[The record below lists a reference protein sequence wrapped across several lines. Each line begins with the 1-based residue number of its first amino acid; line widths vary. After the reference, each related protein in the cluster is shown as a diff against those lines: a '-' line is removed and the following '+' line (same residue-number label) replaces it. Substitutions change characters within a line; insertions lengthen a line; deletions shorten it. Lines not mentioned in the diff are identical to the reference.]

1 MKEKILVLAKAYPV
15 ISKTYDNLVCV
26 AGITESGELRRIYPV
41 PWKVFWNQK
50 GFKKKQWI
58 ECENLGRK
66 SEDTREESRKID
78 ISSIKNLD
86 EASWNTIKDYVTKN
100 LTTYNE
106 LKKKVKDTPT
116 SIGFIKPEIID
127 FVKEKRSDIVL
138 EKIEAKKAQ
147 TTLESNF
154 ESGEVKHAAKIE
166 EFEENF
172 SYVFTDDSTGEKHQ
186 LNCIDWEA
194 GALYRRYTD
203 REVGFQKLK
212 ERFLDDFKK
221 KPEIYF
227 MLGTHHRYKTLMIIA
242 VIYPKNSDITK

>member
-26 AGITESGELRRIYPV
+26 AGVTEAGELRRIYPV
-41 PWKVFWNQK
+41 PWKVFWNHK

-58 ECENLGRK
+58 EIESLGK
-66 SEDTREESRKID
+66 KTDDSREESRKVD
-78 ISSIKNLD
+78 VSTIKNLE
-86 EASWNTIKDYVTKN
+86 EASWETIKEYVQKN
-100 LTTYNE
+100 LTTYND
-106 LKKKVKDTPT
+106 LKKKVKETNI
-116 SIGFIKPEIID
+116 SIGFVKPQLID

-138 EKIEAKKAQ
+138 QKIETKKKQ
-147 TTLESNF
+147 TTLESDF
-154 ESGEVKHAAKIE
+154 ESGEIKSAAKIE
-166 EFEENF
+166 EFEDNF
-172 SYVFTDDSTGEKHQ
+172 CYVFTDDSSGEKHQ

-194 GALYRRYTD
+194 GELYRKYPD
-203 REVGFQKLK
+203 REVGFQKLR

-242 VIYPKNSDITK
+242 IIYPKQTDITK